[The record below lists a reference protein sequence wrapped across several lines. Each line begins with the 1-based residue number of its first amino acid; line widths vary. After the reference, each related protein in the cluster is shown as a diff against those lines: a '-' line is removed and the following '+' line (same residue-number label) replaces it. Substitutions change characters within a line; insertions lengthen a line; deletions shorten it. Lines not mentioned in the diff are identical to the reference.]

1 MVLKMLRISSLV
13 LMGML
18 TVSYPS
24 EAQQVPRINCGAP
37 HQRDLNLT
45 PIGDGPLQL
54 RAVYCQLIRSTPYP
68 SDMPM
73 VSPDGQSIAYLE
85 NNAILRI
92 AQLDNSDGWIDS
104 TIEPGWAYFRALAEA
119 GGPALLLP
127 GPRIRNLCGLQ
138 ITTQ

>member
-13 LMGML
+13 LMGMF

-24 EAQQVPRINCGAP
+24 DAQQVPRINCGAP

-45 PIGDGPLQL
+45 PLGDGPLRL

-92 AQLDNSDGWIDS
+92 AQLDNSDGWIDYR
-104 TIEPGWAYFRALAEA
+104 TRMGVFRALAEA
-119 GGPALLLP
+119 GGPALPLP